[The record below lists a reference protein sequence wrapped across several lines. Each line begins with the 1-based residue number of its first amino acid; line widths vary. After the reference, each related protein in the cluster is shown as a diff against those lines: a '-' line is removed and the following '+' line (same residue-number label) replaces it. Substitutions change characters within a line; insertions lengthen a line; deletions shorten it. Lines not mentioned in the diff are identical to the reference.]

1 MKNAVIIRDC
11 HRFTIKSHFSSY
23 YFCFASTK
31 LANYLTLKYDRS
43 ESEIIDIATDSGRWL
58 TSIDVCVFLLPMTK
72 LLPIVLFLDQ
82 SRPIRVLIFELGFD
96 FRTWF
101 GNAQKKIL
109 KAK

>member
-1 MKNAVIIRDC
+1 MTILKNAVIIRDC

-58 TSIDVCVFLLPMTK
+58 TSIDVCMVN
-72 LLPIVLFLDQ
+72 VD
-82 SRPIRVLIFELGFD
+82 
-96 FRTWF
+96 
-101 GNAQKKIL
+101 
-109 KAK
+109 